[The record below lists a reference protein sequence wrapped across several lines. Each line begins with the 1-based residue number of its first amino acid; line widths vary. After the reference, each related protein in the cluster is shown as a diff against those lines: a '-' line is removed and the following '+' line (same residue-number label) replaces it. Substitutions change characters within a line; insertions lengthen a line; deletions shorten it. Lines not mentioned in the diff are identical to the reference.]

1 MHGGRADMS
10 RRVEN
15 KDPLLPS
22 WQHWCRGRAQS
33 RTCPTTHCVT
43 SLLARL
49 SAQKHARHPLQM
61 QQPQQS
67 GAKPIFRTS
76 QPGSAIQAGNRSN
89 TLNANQIVKT
99 RLRLRLS
106 NNLQPGTRSKPSP
119 TRGFPLN
126 RTPDS
131 TDSSRVFR
139 TGIFIS
145 LGRSL
150 GTGRPGRRR

>member
-1 MHGGRADMS
+1 MGNTRAILILATLVGALFSYNVRAGGGGAY
-10 RRVEN
+10 
-15 KDPLLPS
+15 PQQQQQTAP
-22 WQHWCRGRAQS
+22 
-33 RTCPTTHCVT
+33 P
-43 SLLARL
+43 
-49 SAQKHARHPLQM
+49 PLQM

-67 GAKPIFRTS
+67 GAKPLFRTS
-76 QPGSAIQAGNRSN
+76 LPGSAIKVGNRSN

-99 RLRLRLS
+99 RLGLRLS

-126 RTPDS
+126 RAPGS